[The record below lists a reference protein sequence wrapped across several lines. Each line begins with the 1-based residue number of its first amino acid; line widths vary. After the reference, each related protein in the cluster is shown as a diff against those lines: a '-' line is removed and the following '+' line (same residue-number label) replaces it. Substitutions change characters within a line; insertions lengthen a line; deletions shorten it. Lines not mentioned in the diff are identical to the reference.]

1 MTNQRMRALVVDDE
15 AVARRR
21 VLRLLSEREDVEV
34 VGECSGGQAAL
45 EAIGRLRPQLVFL
58 DVQMPD
64 MDGFEVLKQVRD
76 LPAVIFVTAYDAY
89 ALRAFEA
96 CAIDYLLKPYEAD
109 RFHQAVDRAARWLGA
124 ESTELDERIRR
135 LLREFV
141 QSGAGDGAS
150 RGASGPADHEGD
162 RLDNGADGR
171 LDRFM
176 VKRGGRSTLVKAEEV
191 DWIESE
197 GNYVS
202 LHVGPQSHLV
212 RGTLV
217 TCANRLDPKKFVRIH
232 RRYIVNID
240 RVKEIQPWFGGDSII
255 VLHNGHKL
263 RLSRNFREH
272 FHSRVMGAS

>member
-1 MTNQRMRALVVDDE
+1 MTQKIRALVVDDE

-34 VGECSGGQAAL
+34 AGECSGGQAAL
-45 EAIGRLRPQLVFL
+45 EAIARLKPQVVFL

-64 MDGFEVLKQVRD
+64 MDGFEVLKNVAAGE

-96 CAIDYLLKPYEAD
+96 CAIDYLLKPYETD
-109 RFHQAVDRAARWLGA
+109 RFHQAVDRAIKWLGA
-124 ESTELDERIRR
+124 DSGDLDDRLRR
-135 LLREFV
+135 LLREVV
-141 QSGAGDGAS
+141 QFSGA
-150 RGASGPADHEGD
+150 RGASPAAESE
-162 RLDNGADGR
+162 LPSENGSGR

-176 VKRGGRSTLVKAEEV
+176 VKRGGKSTLVKAEEV

-212 RGTLV
+212 RSTLV
-217 TCANRLDPKKFVRIH
+217 TCADRLDPKKFVRIH

-240 RVKEIQPWFGGDSII
+240 RVKEIQPWFGGDSIV

-272 FHSRVMGAS
+272 FHNRVVGAG